1 MRIVVVLVALLT
13 VALAAVSAL
22 DAALIPPPFD
32 AARPYLPWATAG
44 FAALL
49 LLLALLWRPQ
59 TAPAPAP
66 VVAPAPPPTAPVQN
80 TADAEVVNFLAL
92 MQEKGRFIDFLM
104 EDISRASDAEV
115 GVVGRV
121 LHEGC
126 KAVLTQHF
134 GISPV
139 RTEGEG
145 AKVTVPAGYAPD
157 QYRLVGRIAGEAPFA
172 GTLVHQGWKADW
184 VKLPR
189 LARAADRLPA
199 LAPAEVEL
207 K

>member
-1 MRIVVVLVALLT
+1 M
-13 VALAAVSAL
+13 
-22 DAALIPPPFD
+22 
-32 AARPYLPWATAG
+32 
-44 FAALL
+44 
-49 LLLALLWRPQ
+49 
-59 TAPAPAP
+59 
-66 VVAPAPPPTAPVQN
+66 QN

-134 GISPV
+134 GIVPV

-145 AKVTVPAGYAPD
+145 DKVTVPAGYAPD
-157 QYRLVGRIAGEAPFA
+157 QYRLVGRIVGEAPFA
-172 GTLVHQGWKADW
+172 GTLVHHGWKAEW